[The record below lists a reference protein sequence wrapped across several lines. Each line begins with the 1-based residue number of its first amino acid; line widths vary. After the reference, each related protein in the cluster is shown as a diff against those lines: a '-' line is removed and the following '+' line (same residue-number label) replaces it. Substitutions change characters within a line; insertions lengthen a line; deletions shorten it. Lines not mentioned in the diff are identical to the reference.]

1 MNEKMSGDSWLVVE
15 LGMALLLLAIL
26 SFFFIPAYAKAMDR
40 VTDVI
45 AIAFTA
51 VISYKFG
58 RSMPQQAGDPKPGQS
73 SQSSVTTKADTP
85 LDSKVPPAPV
95 VPPVK

>member
-15 LGMALLLLAIL
+15 LGAALLFLATL
-26 SFFFIPAYAKAMDR
+26 SFFFVPAYAKAMDR
-40 VTDVI
+40 VTEVV
-45 AIAFTA
+45 AIAFTS

-85 LDSKVPPAPV
+85 LDAKPPV

>member
-15 LGMALLLLAIL
+15 LGAALLFLAAL
-26 SFFFIPAYAKAMDR
+26 SFFVVPAYSKAADR
-40 VTDVI
+40 VTEVI
-45 AIAFTA
+45 AIAFTS

-73 SQSSVTTKADTP
+73 SQTSVITKADP
-85 LDSKVPPAPV
+85 PPAPP
-95 VPPVK
+95 PPVPTAPVKA

>member
-1 MNEKMSGDSWLVVE
+1 MTGMNEKMSGDSWLVVE
-15 LGMALLLLAIL
+15 LGVALLSLAIL
-26 SFFFIPAYAKAMDR
+26 SFFFVPAYPKAMDR
-40 VTDVI
+40 VTDVV

-73 SQSSVTTKADTP
+73 SQSSVATKTDMP
-85 LDSKVPPAPV
+85 LDPKVPTA
-95 VPPVK
+95 PPVK